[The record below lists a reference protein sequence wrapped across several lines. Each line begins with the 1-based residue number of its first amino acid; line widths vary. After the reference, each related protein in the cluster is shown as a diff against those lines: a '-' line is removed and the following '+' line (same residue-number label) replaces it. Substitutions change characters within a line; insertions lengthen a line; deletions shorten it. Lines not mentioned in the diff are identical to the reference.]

1 MDTEISEKS
10 KRGRKPIKV
19 SWPEGEFTAQDF
31 LKLNDGRMSRA
42 SAHSKINQAVDFGKV
57 NLIRKENPAIGRPIN
72 IYRVNTKST

>member
-42 SAHSKINQAVDFGKV
+42 SAHNKINQA
-57 NLIRKENPAIGRPIN
+57 
-72 IYRVNTKST
+72 